1 MYVHV
6 YDVRWGKLSVVHSLQ
21 FMKLC
26 YRGKRE

>member
-1 MYVHV
+1 MYV
-6 YDVRWGKLSVVHSLQ
+6 YDVRWGKLSVIHSLQ